1 MYVVPLSHILGKLP
15 LIPADD
21 SGTIP
26 SSMYGRKA
34 TCYPLGNCASDN
46 VPGSGSR
53 LFYLN
58 TWAMT
63 WPTDYRVSNPG
74 PDPDSESESLT
85 GADDLANSQDP
96 DSESETQAGADDSV
110 NSPQESCSDIGAME
124 ALPHRAFSVSHIWK
138 AQAMMLVLCFFRGL
152 RLQVSSLQT
161 RAPAVH
167 ALSLRY
173 GQSLVAS
180 DASTCWNAA

>member
-34 TCYPLGNCASDN
+34 ACYPLGNCASDN

-74 PDPDSESESLT
+74 PDPDSESESLRLA
-85 GADDLANSQDP
+85 GADDLADLQDP
-96 DSESETQAGADDSV
+96 DSESETQGGAEVS
-110 NSPQESCSDIGAME
+110 SPQESCSDIGAME
-124 ALPHRAFSVSHIWK
+124 GAD
-138 AQAMMLVLCFFRGL
+138 
-152 RLQVSSLQT
+152 
-161 RAPAVH
+161 
-167 ALSLRY
+167 
-173 GQSLVAS
+173 S
-180 DASTCWNAA
+180 D